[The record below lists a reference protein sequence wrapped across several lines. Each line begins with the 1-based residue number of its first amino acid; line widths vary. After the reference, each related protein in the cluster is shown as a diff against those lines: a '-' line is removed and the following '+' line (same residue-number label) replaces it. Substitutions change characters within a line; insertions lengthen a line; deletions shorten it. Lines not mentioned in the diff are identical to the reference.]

1 MPMTLPEHFLPR
13 LRRKL
18 VALPLF
24 LAALG
29 SITGLALGQTRRS
42 AVVPKSALLRIIRA
56 EDERRWDGGLEG
68 LLSHANPVVRSR
80 AALAAGR
87 IGNELAVPPLV
98 SLLQSD
104 NDRGVRSMATFS
116 LGEIESPK
124 AVEALMSALS
134 KGDAPRARIVEALGK
149 IAAALPQASE
159 VQKKEI
165 GKTLLAVLTFEA
177 RRRSRPDSE
186 VILQGLTA
194 TLRARPEGAGAVV
207 AEFLSYSEPRIR
219 SDAGNT
225 LARLRAADGN
235 AELRKLLTGDPDANV
250 RANAARVLGATED
263 KTAFDGLVDRAL
275 HDPDSRVRVSSI
287 RALASLK
294 DQRAIPPLML
304 FEGITRGASG
314 PVQGSRV
321 NELLELATALGRLAQ
336 NSNDEHIFS
345 WVRLLRGLTG
355 PAPEVEVA
363 QARISA
369 ARYLAEPG
377 DQARKAAQAAMLT
390 DWRFAA
396 SLAQGFGEVSALPDS
411 ASNKAKLFAD
421 AQQLL
426 RGMLD
431 YKNSEI
437 KVNTLVAVHSEYA
450 VPDVLRALS
459 AFKPADAD
467 SLYREYLKHS
477 DVVVRTTAAEILGER
492 PLNSSNVE
500 ALGSALKFAL
510 REKASN
516 DAALAILDAL
526 AKYKDRSANQAMMTA
541 LDSRDYLVRRKAI
554 DSLKAARAGDFSN
567 RLGEVGSLNTA
578 RDYERAI
585 SRIGKR
591 VLAVVTTNKGRFTIE
606 LLPEDAPLNVDN
618 FVQLARRR
626 YFNGIVFHR
635 VVPNFVIQGGDP
647 RGDGNGGPGYQ
658 IRCEIS
664 EVPYGRGAVGM
675 ALSGKDTGG
684 SQWFVTHAPQPHL
697 DGGYTV
703 FGNVI
708 SGMEV
713 VDRIARGDV
722 IRSIVVT
729 EKPGPKMQSAPITVL
744 EN

>member
-1 MPMTLPEHFLPR
+1 MTLSEHFLTQR
-13 LRRKL
+13 RRKL

-24 LAALG
+24 LAVLG

-42 AVVPKSALLRIIRA
+42 AVVPKTALLKIIRA
-56 EDERRWDGGLEG
+56 EDERRWDGALTA
-68 LLSHANPVVRSR
+68 LMSHSNPAVRSR

-104 NDRGVRSMATFS
+104 NDRGVRSLAAFS

-124 AVEALMSALS
+124 AVEALTSALS

-149 IAAALPQASE
+149 IAAALSQASE

-165 GKTLLAVLTFEA
+165 GKTILAILTFEA

-194 TLRARPEGAGAVV
+194 ALRARPEGAGAVV

-263 KTAFDGLVDRAL
+263 KAAFDGLLDRAWN
-275 HDPDSRVRVSSI
+275 DPDKRVRISAI
-287 RALASLK
+287 RAVAALK
-294 DQRAIPPLML
+294 DARAADRLL
-304 FEGITRGASG
+304 K
-314 PVQGSRV
+314 VQLAGDD
-321 NELLELATALGRLAQ
+321 ELLELATAIGRLLAGTD
-336 NSNDEHIFS
+336 NRAAIDWLKNTRAR
-345 WVRLLRGLTG
+345 VGR
-355 PAPEVEVA
+355 AAEVETALARVA
-363 QARISA
+363 PIT
-369 ARYLAEPG
+369 YLDEIGSAEPG
-377 DQARKAAQAAMLT
+377 KRKVQEMMLT
-390 DWRFAA
+390 DWRAAA
-396 SLAQGFGEVSALPDS
+396 STAQALSEFAALPDS
-411 ASNKAKLFAD
+411 QKNKADVSKT
-421 AQQLL
+421 AQELL
-426 RGMLD
+426 LAMLD
-431 YKNSEI
+431 YRNSPV
-437 KVNTLVAVHSEYA
+437 KPNTLVAVHSEYA

-459 AFKPADAD
+459 AFKPANPD
-467 SLYREYLKHS
+467 SLYRDYLKEP
-477 DVVVRTTAAEILGER
+477 DMAARATAAELLGEL
-492 PLNSSNVE
+492 PVNGTNVE
-500 ALGSALKFAL
+500 ALASALKFAL
-510 REKASN
+510 TEKASN

-526 AKYKDRSANQAMMTA
+526 AKYKDRSANQAIMTA

-554 DSLKAARAGDFSN
+554 DSLKAAGAGDFSN
-567 RLGEVGSLNTA
+567 RLGEVRSLNTA

-658 IRCEIS
+658 IRCEIN
-664 EVPYGRGAVGM
+664 EVPYGRGTVGM